1 MNKKQKA
8 VFLIGAAI
16 LLSCGTHNLR
26 TYKPLVKSEHS
37 ITVPA
42 GGLYLNGGLKD
53 VLIKNGWKLFIDTDT
68 MGLEGDKE
76 PSVKLTGKRKIKSKY
91 QLFVYFNKRDVCLDN
106 TAFGRYDISIIDN
119 DNEEEVMTLSGVGCE
134 SAIIKHFEKWLNN
147 K

>member
-134 SAIIKHFEKWLNN
+134 SEIVKHFEKWLNN